1 MQKTLRSNLLLLL
14 ITTTLLSCEKGT
26 DIICKITNNS
36 SEKITVKT
44 YSNYLVPNQVIETII
59 DKQETKDIYTN
70 SRQIGGFHETT
81 TINNV
86 IDSITAKTET
96 GKTLIKYYN
105 NEGDWTKEIDKKKQ
119 TIVFTAIIND
129 ITLK

>member
-70 SRQIGGFHETT
+70 GRQIGGFHETT

-119 TIVFTAIIND
+119 TIVFTTIIND